1 MCQCTHNTQATL
13 QSTMDGSVANVP
25 MHSQHAGY
33 IAKHYGWQWGMWAP
47 GAAALAVGFFALGAA
62 RFVI

>member
-1 MCQCTHNTQATL
+1 
-13 QSTMDGSVANVP
+13 MDGSVANVP